1 MKNDNNSSQQTNL
14 TGAILLLTCIGW
26 QSEVECSVSNR
37 RSNNIIILGIQQ
49 QQ

>member
-14 TGAILLLTCIGW
+14 TGTILLLICTGE
-26 QSEVECSVSNR
+26 QSQIECSVSNR